1 MDSSIKKGVGF
12 GLTSGIITTLGMLI
26 VLSAVS
32 ESKTVVLGGIL
43 SIAIADAASDAM
55 GMHISEESHER
66 AESKHI
72 WQATI
77 STFISKFIF
86 AVTFLIP
93 ILTLNLDKTV
103 IVSLIW
109 GFFLIGIFSYKIA
122 KDRNENPFTAV
133 AEHTTIAVIVLAV
146 IHFTG
151 NLIKSFAG

>member
-12 GLTSGIITTLGMLI
+12 GLTSGVITTLGMLI
-26 VLSAVS
+26 GLSTVS

-77 STFISKFIF
+77 SIYLKIYFCCNLFNSY
-86 AVTFLIP
+86 
-93 ILTLNLDKTV
+93 LNT
-103 IVSLIW
+103 
-109 GFFLIGIFSYKIA
+109 GFRQSSNCGSYMGIFPDWYI
-122 KDRNENPFTAV
+122 
-133 AEHTTIAVIVLAV
+133 
-146 IHFTG
+146 
-151 NLIKSFAG
+151 

>member
-12 GLTSGIITTLGMLI
+12 GLTSGVITTLGMLI
-26 VLSAVS
+26 GLSTVS

-66 AESKHI
+66 AESKHV
-72 WQATI
+72 WQVTI

-86 AVTFLIP
+86 AVTFLFP
-93 ILTLNLDKTV
+93 IIVLDLQRAV

-122 KDRNENPFTAV
+122 KERKENPVITV
-133 AEHTTIAVIVLAV
+133 AEHITITVVALAV

-151 NLIKSFAG
+151 HFVKGFT